1 MAQIRGG
8 RPGVGVVIV
17 GLGTAIGSLDTAVNI
32 AFPDI
37 VNSFGIELGDIQW
50 VVICYVLT
58 YASLMLVCGR
68 LGDLFGHA
76 RLFRIGL
83 AWSVVAF
90 VACAIAPAFEL
101 LLAAR
106 VAQGVGTAL
115 VIGVGPALATAYF
128 PESARAR
135 VLGSYTLLFALGG
148 AVGPSLGGVL
158 VDVWGWAGVF
168 WFRAPIALAALLLFR
183 APPAS
188 LEGKAAPRFDAM
200 GAVLLT
206 LAIGCLLLGINR
218 TASGGWSGSVLL
230 LVALAAGARFAL
242 RDHPSPIIRLA
253 PFRRRSFFV
262 PACSNIAVNLVGFA
276 VMLLVPFWLDR
287 VAGMDVLTAG
297 ALLALSPL
305 GMALASP
312 LAGRWAQRADGR
324 RLAAAGALAVAGG
337 LAGIGL
343 WGEAPGAAFIAG
355 ALLLHGAGLGI
366 FQVAYL
372 EVASAS
378 LPRSD
383 RGVAGSLVMMT
394 RTLGVVLGAT
404 GLTLAFNAVGGPF
417 LDAFAAVFLGSAV
430 IPVAAALALALAV
443 DRPTDCPP
451 GSCSHPSRRS

>member
-1 MAQIRGG
+1 MTAGPG
-8 RPGVGVVIV
+8 RRAAAGVVVV

-37 VNSFGIELGDIQW
+37 VRSLGIELGDIQW

-83 AWSVVAF
+83 AWSVAAF
-90 VACAIAPAFEL
+90 VACALAPAFEL

-106 VAQGVGTAL
+106 VAQGIGAAL
-115 VIGVGPALATAYF
+115 VIAVGPALATAYF
-128 PESARAR
+128 PESSRAR
-135 VLGSYTLLFALGG
+135 VLGAYTLLFALGG
-148 AVGPSLGGVL
+148 AVGPSLGGLL
-158 VDVWGWAGVF
+158 VDAMGWAGVF

-183 APPAS
+183 APPV
-188 LEGKAAPRFDAM
+188 APGGGTTARFDAM

-218 TASGGWSGSVLL
+218 AASGGWFGFVLL
-230 LVALAAGARFAL
+230 LAALAAGARFAL
-242 RDHPSPIIRLA
+242 RSHPSPIIRLA
-253 PFRRRSFFV
+253 PFRRRSFSV
-262 PACSNIAVNLVGFA
+262 PAGSNIAVNLVGFA

-287 VAGMDVLTAG
+287 VAGLDVLTAG

-312 LAGRWAQRADGR
+312 LAGRWAQRTDGR
-324 RLAAAGALAVAGG
+324 RLAAVGALAVAGG

-343 WGEAPGAAFIAG
+343 WGAAPDMAFVAG

-378 LPRSD
+378 LPPGD

-404 GLTLAFNAVGGPF
+404 GLMLAFNTVGGTF
-417 LDAFAAVFLGSAV
+417 LHAFATVFLGSAV
-430 IPVAAALALALAV
+430 VPIVAAAALAFATERSSGPRG
-443 DRPTDCPP
+443 RPQP
-451 GSCSHPSRRS
+451 G

>member
-1 MAQIRGG
+1 MTTAPGM
-8 RPGVGVVIV
+8 RPALGVTVV

-37 VNSFGIELGDIQW
+37 VRSLGIELGDIQW

-83 AWSVVAF
+83 AWSVAAF
-90 VACAIAPAFEL
+90 VACALAPAFEI

-106 VAQGVGTAL
+106 VAQGVGTAMVL
-115 VIGVGPALATAYF
+115 AVGPALATAYF
-128 PESARAR
+128 PESSRAR
-135 VLGSYTLLFALGG
+135 VLGAYTFLFALGG
-148 AVGPSLGGVL
+148 AVGPSLGGLL
-158 VDVWGWAGVF
+158 VDAMGWAGVF

-183 APPAS
+183 APPAAAA
-188 LEGKAAPRFDAM
+188 GGGAPRFDAV
-200 GAVLLT
+200 GGVLLV

-218 TASGGWSGSVLL
+218 AASGGWLGFALL
-230 LVALAAGARFAL
+230 LAAFAAGARFAL
-242 RDHPSPIIRLA
+242 RNHPSPIIRLA
-253 PFRRRSFFV
+253 PFRRPGFSI
-262 PACSNIAVNLVGFA
+262 PALSNIAVNLVGFA

-287 VAGMDVLTAG
+287 VAGLDVLTAG

-312 LAGRWAQRADGR
+312 FAGRWTQRRDGR
-324 RLAAAGALAVAGG
+324 LIAAAGALAVAGG

-343 WGEAPGAAFIAG
+343 WGAEPGMAFVAG

-378 LPRSD
+378 LPLRD

-404 GLTLAFNAVGGPF
+404 GLMLAFNTVGGTF
-417 LDAFAAVFLGSAV
+417 LYAFAAVFLGSAA
-430 IPVAAALALALAV
+430 IPVLAALALAFATE
-443 DRPTDCPP
+443 RASGPA
-451 GSCSHPSRRS
+451 GGR